1 MSFYKKSRDDTSII
15 QTTIIQPRI
24 NALYSEH
31 LGKYVVSL
39 QTFITSRSLKKKL
52 GFRKPEFFSIIVDI
66 EEEVFLNV
74 FNQKITK
81 VWLCC
86 DSCDLVD
93 TGNSFSMFWRNQT
106 EPIRELR
113 IYTESGDMLRFTSK
127 GYFVRAAANENEK
140 ERV

>member
-24 NALYSEH
+24 NALYSKQ

-39 QTFITSRSLKKKL
+39 KTFITSRSLKKKL
-52 GFRKPEFFSIIVDI
+52 GFSMSSFFSIIVDI

-127 GYFVRAAANENEK
+127 GYSIKRVVSENKK
-140 ERV
+140 EGV

>member
-1 MSFYKKSRDDTSII
+1 MSFYKRLRDDTSII
-15 QTTIIQPRI
+15 QMTIIQPRI
-24 NALYSEH
+24 NALYSEQ

-39 QTFITSRSLKKKL
+39 QTFVTDTCLKKKL
-52 GFRKPEFFSIIVDI
+52 GFRKSEFFSIIVDI

-74 FNQKITK
+74 FNQKIIK

-106 EPIRELR
+106 EPTRELR
-113 IYTESGDMLRFTSK
+113 IYTKSGDMLRFTRK
-127 GYFVRAAANENEK
+127 GCFVKSAINENEK
-140 ERV
+140 EGV

>member
-1 MSFYKKSRDDTSII
+1 MSFYKKLRDDTSII

-39 QTFITSRSLKKKL
+39 QTFIHTPCLKKKL
-52 GFRKPEFFSIIVDI
+52 GFRKSEFFSIIVDI

-74 FNQKITK
+74 FNQKIIE

-93 TGNSFSMFWRNQT
+93 TGNCFSMFWRNQT
-106 EPIRELR
+106 EPNRELR
-113 IYTESGDMLRFTSK
+113 IYTESGDMLRFTRK
-127 GYFVRAAANENEK
+127 GCFIKAAVNENEK
-140 ERV
+140 EGV